1 MQTIIPLPGHGAMR
15 LTTARYYT
23 PSGRSIQAEGI
34 EPDITVAAARIKP
47 PPEKDA
53 AKTDA
58 DASKPAAGRGAGTPD
73 DEAPVE
79 QSLMGSAADYQL
91 TRAVDLLRGVS
102 LSGGQT
108 SIEAAAGR

>member
-1 MQTIIPLPGHGAMR
+1 MR

-53 AKTDA
+53 AKTATDTP
-58 DASKPAAGRGAGTPD
+58 KPGGAE
-73 DEAPVE
+73 DEPPVD

-91 TRAVDLLRGVS
+91 SRAVDLLRGVS
-102 LSGGQT
+102 LSERHT
-108 SIEAAAGR
+108 VN

>member
-1 MQTIIPLPGHGAMR
+1 MR

-53 AKTDA
+53 AKAGSDP
-58 DASKPAAGRGAGTPD
+58 SKPAAAGAAE
-73 DEAPVE
+73 DEAPVD
-79 QSLMGSAADYQL
+79 QSLMGSAGDYQL
-91 TRAVDLLRGVS
+91 ARAVDLLRGVA
-102 LSGGQT
+102 LSDRQR
-108 SIEAAAGR
+108 SIEVSAGR